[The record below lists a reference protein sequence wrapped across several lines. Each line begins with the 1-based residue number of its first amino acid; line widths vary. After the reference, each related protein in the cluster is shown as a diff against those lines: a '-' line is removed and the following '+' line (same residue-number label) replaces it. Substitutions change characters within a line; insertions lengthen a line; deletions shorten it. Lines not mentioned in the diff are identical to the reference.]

1 MQLMAYFARNEGRV
15 IPRQELLSNV
25 WDVTGDMQTRSVDQ
39 FMMRLR
45 KVFEPDPTK
54 PRHFLTL
61 RDAGYRFV
69 RHPDLD
75 DS

>member
-1 MQLMAYFARNEGRV
+1 MSYFARNEGRV
-15 IPRQELLSNV
+15 IPRQELLSHV
-25 WDVTGDMQTRSVDQ
+25 WDVPEEVQTRSVDQ

-45 KVFEPDPTK
+45 KVFEPDPAK

-69 RHPDLD
+69 REAEIE
-75 DS
+75 